1 MQLER
6 PVQPVVLIPAYK
18 PPAGLVDLV
27 RDLSGRGMASI
38 LLVDDGSGPEFR
50 AIFEEAAQFPG
61 VEVLRHAINLGK
73 GAALKTGINH
83 ALCAF
88 PGLIGIVT
96 ADADGQHHPEDIE
109 RVAASLREHRH
120 ALVLGSR
127 TFNTEVPLRSR
138 FGNILT
144 RRLMQTLIGSKLQD
158 TQTGL
163 RGIPAALAARLLRVD
178 ARGYEF
184 ELEMLIAARQSGVT
198 VVEVPI
204 RTIYQPGNKSSHFN
218 PLTDSMKIY
227 FVLLRF
233 SSVSLVA
240 AALDNLI
247 FYLVWKRTGHIL
259 GAQVMARLG
268 AVVFSYS
275 MVRARVFASREA
287 HRVLLPKYL
296 LLVLTSGTASY
307 LGIQYLT
314 TRLGVT
320 AMSAKL
326 FVETLLFFVNF
337 AVQRMFIFHSR
348 EGAGVGNRARGDRAP
363 WVRFYTWLILA
374 VLAMLVALEVYG
386 LRTSHLFSQEIWDP
400 EGRARLPQFA
410 ALFLAAATA
419 LLILAPWIFAGL
431 AVALLVVLTAIGV
444 GPLAFLAVVFF
455 LLSAWSLGG
464 LIVGRTPRS
473 AADAP
478 VGLRGVDEADLAG
491 EKRVQG
497 DPRGLAQRA
506 PRPPHLLS
514 ILLGMAIYIFLMPFA
529 ARLPVNYAWVY
540 ALVLALPILA
550 NRASLRRELPP
561 ILGLPAALPLRSWG
575 ERLGCAA
582 FLFVLTTHWFAMLKP
597 EASADGLAM
606 HLAIAANIAANHAM
620 TFDPGRILWAVM
632 PMGADFTYSIVYL
645 LGGEMAA
652 RLLNF
657 AILLVLLGLLHSA
670 ARRSVSPAVGWLLVT
685 LFATTPMVQLVTGS
699 LFVENLLTAL
709 LLGMM
714 TAVWRFGESG
724 ERRFLY
730 LAAALGGTAMAT
742 KFGAI
747 AFLVPALVCAAVE
760 VWRHRKQSGARW
772 GLALGLLLVAAAPPY
787 GIAWLKTGNP
797 IFPFRNDKFHS
808 RQLDPNADIR
818 DERFHKP
825 LAWSTPYNLTFRS
838 NRYYEGQDGSFGF
851 QYLVL
856 APLGLLALLVAPRR
870 QAVGAAVVSIT
881 AILLFLTTE
890 PNARYLYPAMPLLFV
905 PFAALLGWASAHQ
918 RVLARSLLAFAIAC
932 TAINVYFLPASSYHH
947 KDLYGPFTPGQREA
961 YMGQTAPIRNV
972 IAWFN
977 RAHPQAAVLLTQDSD
992 IAGLGGDIYENHWH
1006 QYNTLD
1012 QIRRADG
1019 VQGIRRLLD
1028 RWKVRYL
1035 IARKP
1040 TATQYARPLALRDLL
1055 DQCTIAEYAF
1065 DEFFVARLEP
1075 VCRTAATL
1083 PVEPVLT
1090 AKPGTYDDFDP
1101 TILLLGDWERNN
1113 GFEQA
1118 FRHTIT
1124 YTDTAGAEIRFAFEG
1139 TRVTYVFT
1147 RAANRG
1153 IAAITIDGAGKGT
1166 VDLYSVEPQWRSF
1179 VRFTGLGPGRHLLV
1193 IRVTGESRAAS
1204 TGKFVDLDS
1213 LEVR

>member
-1 MQLER
+1 MHPEQ
-6 PVQPVVLIPAYK
+6 PVQQVVLIPAYQ
-18 PPAGLVDLV
+18 PSAGLVDLV
-27 RDLSGRGMASI
+27 RDLSGRGMPAI
-38 LLVDDGSGPEFR
+38 LLGDDGSGPGYR
-50 AIFEEAAQFPG
+50 AIFEAAAQFRG
-61 VEVLRHAINLGK
+61 VEVVRHAINLGK

-88 PGLIGIVT
+88 PALTGIVT

-109 RVAASLREHRH
+109 RVAACLREHGE

-127 TFNTEVPLRSR
+127 CFHAAVPLRSR

-163 RGIPAALAARLLRVD
+163 RGIPAALAARLLRVE

-184 ELEMLIAARQSGVT
+184 ELEMLIAARQSGVAI
-198 VVEVPI
+198 VEVPV
-204 RTIYQPGNKSSHFN
+204 RTIYEPGNKSSHFN

-227 FVLLRF
+227 FVLVRF
-233 SSVSLVA
+233 SSVSLMA

-247 FYLVWKRTGHIL
+247 FYLVWRRTGHIL
-259 GAQVMARLG
+259 GAQVVARLG

-348 EGAGVGNRARGDRAP
+348 EGAGVGNRARRDRAP
-363 WVRFYTWLILA
+363 WVRFCTWLILA

-419 LLILAPWIFAGL
+419 LLILAPWILAGL

-455 LLSAWSLGG
+455 LLSAWSLGC
-464 LIVGRTPRS
+464 IVGRTPWS
-473 AADAP
+473 ARVPLDP
-478 VGLRGVDEADLAG
+478 LLAG
-491 EKRVQG
+491 GGVG
-497 DPRGLAQRA
+497 RG
-506 PRPPHLLS
+506 PGGPPHLLS

-540 ALVLALPILA
+540 TLVLALPILA

-606 HLAIAANIAANHAM
+606 HLAIPANIAANHAM

-670 ARRSVSPAVGWLLVT
+670 VRRSVSPGVGWLLVT

-742 KFGAI
+742 K
-747 AFLVPALVCAAVE
+747 
-760 VWRHRKQSGARW
+760 
-772 GLALGLLLVAAAPPY
+772 
-787 GIAWLKTGNP
+787 
-797 IFPFRNDKFHS
+797 
-808 RQLDPNADIR
+808 
-818 DERFHKP
+818 
-825 LAWSTPYNLTFRS
+825 
-838 NRYYEGQDGSFGF
+838 
-851 QYLVL
+851 
-856 APLGLLALLVAPRR
+856 
-870 QAVGAAVVSIT
+870 
-881 AILLFLTTE
+881 
-890 PNARYLYPAMPLLFV
+890 
-905 PFAALLGWASAHQ
+905 
-918 RVLARSLLAFAIAC
+918 
-932 TAINVYFLPASSYHH
+932 
-947 KDLYGPFTPGQREA
+947 
-961 YMGQTAPIRNV
+961 
-972 IAWFN
+972 
-977 RAHPQAAVLLTQDSD
+977 
-992 IAGLGGDIYENHWH
+992 
-1006 QYNTLD
+1006 
-1012 QIRRADG
+1012 
-1019 VQGIRRLLD
+1019 
-1028 RWKVRYL
+1028 
-1035 IARKP
+1035 
-1040 TATQYARPLALRDLL
+1040 
-1055 DQCTIAEYAF
+1055 
-1065 DEFFVARLEP
+1065 
-1075 VCRTAATL
+1075 
-1083 PVEPVLT
+1083 
-1090 AKPGTYDDFDP
+1090 
-1101 TILLLGDWERNN
+1101 
-1113 GFEQA
+1113 
-1118 FRHTIT
+1118 
-1124 YTDTAGAEIRFAFEG
+1124 
-1139 TRVTYVFT
+1139 
-1147 RAANRG
+1147 
-1153 IAAITIDGAGKGT
+1153 
-1166 VDLYSVEPQWRSF
+1166 
-1179 VRFTGLGPGRHLLV
+1179 
-1193 IRVTGESRAAS
+1193 
-1204 TGKFVDLDS
+1204 
-1213 LEVR
+1213 